1 MSKKK
6 MQKKSKNGL
15 GWLLLGIMVVFI
27 GLIFI
32 PKNKTENISFPDL
45 HGLSFSSDG
54 TKLVAAVHD
63 GLREYN
69 DGKWTTPDGE
79 KNDYMGY
86 SPIKNGFYS
95 SGHPGPTS
103 SLKNPLGIVKSQD
116 NGKTIDVVDL
126 HGEVDFHSLTVG
138 YETED
143 LYVYTPE
150 PNSKMKEAGFY
161 YSKDKAKS
169 WNEMALN
176 GLTGNPRT
184 FIAHPTQKGVVVIG
198 TDKGLYLSNDYG
210 ESFQLLSDDIIA
222 STGTIS
228 SQDELIVGQNT
239 DEKKIIKIGLNN
251 KEVKNVDLPKNIDGN
266 IMYITNNY
274 NNPDEIA
281 IATDQI
287 NVYVSKNNGADWES
301 IVNLGKGINQE

>member
-1 MSKKK
+1 MSRKKK
-6 MQKKSKNGL
+6 KNRNKNGL

-27 GLIFI
+27 GLILF
-32 PKNKTENISFPDL
+32 PKNETKNISFPDL

-69 DGKWTTPDGE
+69 EGKWTTPSGE

-103 SLKNPLGIVKSQD
+103 NLKNPLGIVKSLD
-116 NGKTIDVVDL
+116 NGETIDVVDL

-150 PNSKMKEAGFY
+150 PNSKMKEPGFY
-161 YSKDKAKS
+161 YSMDKAKT
-169 WNEMALN
+169 WNEMDLS
-176 GLTGNPRT
+176 GLTGNPST
-184 FIAHPTQKGVVVIG
+184 IIAHPTKKGVVVIG
-198 TDKGLYLSNDYG
+198 TDKGLYLSNDFG

-222 STGTIS
+222 STGIIS
-228 SQDELIVGQNT
+228 NQDELIVGENT
-239 DEKKIIKIGLNN
+239 DEKKIIKIGLDN
-251 KEVKNVDLPKNIDGN
+251 KEIKYVKLPKNIDGN
-266 IMYITNNY
+266 IMNITTNY

-281 IATDQI
+281 FATDQI
-287 NVYVSKNNGADWES
+287 NVYLTNNNGGDWKR
-301 IVNLGKGINQE
+301 IVDLGKGINQD